1 MDKQVVT
8 TFNISFTVKS
18 QVPKDVTAEDLA
30 EFRKRVGDKD
40 HMSGLIKEILVRH
53 FCDEDELFDFTVKIN
68 E

>member
-18 QVPKDVTAEDLA
+18 QVPKDVTAKDLV
-30 EFRKRVGDKD
+30 EFKERVGDNN

-53 FCDEDELFDFTVKIN
+53 FCDEEELFDFEVKIN
-68 E
+68 K